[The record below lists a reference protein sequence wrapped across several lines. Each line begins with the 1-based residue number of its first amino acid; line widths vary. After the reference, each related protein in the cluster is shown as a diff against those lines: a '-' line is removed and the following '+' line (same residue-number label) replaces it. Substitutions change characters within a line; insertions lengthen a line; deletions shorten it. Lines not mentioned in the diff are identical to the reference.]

1 MFKYTII
8 SNTEF
13 KIENKNK
20 NFLLF
25 YIGDETLAI
34 NEIKRLNLE
43 ELVENK
49 VAKIK
54 ELQDKFQADYDTYLA
69 SYPQAEVASF
79 NDKQREA
86 VAYNLDNTT
95 PTPII
100 DSILARLGEDKATYI
115 KSILDKVK
123 FLAERE
129 GEMVKTRDAIKACT
143 TQADLDA
150 IVV

>member
-1 MFKYTII
+1 MRFRNKITGNII
-8 SNTEF
+8 AATQKFIDGRDDNVDWELMQEPTHVPPTLA
-13 KIENKNK
+13 ENKQ
-20 NFLLF
+20 
-25 YIGDETLAI
+25 T
-34 NEIKRLNLE
+34 
-43 ELVENK
+43 
-49 VAKIK
+49 KIK
-54 ELQDKFQADYDTYLA
+54 ALQDKFQSQYDAYLA
-69 SYPQAEVASF
+69 KYPKAEVASF